1 MTDRFYIDSRKRSLD
16 DIKEMFYSNHGYLQ
30 IKDLRAK
37 GLKLTDIRF
46 LQEQGVIM
54 RMEQGLYKW
63 IGENKYSFIGDV
75 VNAVPNGVFCLIS
88 ALYFHGLVDKTPSI
102 CYIAIPNGTDGFNL
116 PVYPKIQLIKMKEN
130 HFHYGITT
138 TTISDNKIR
147 IYDIEKTLCDCLRY
161 RSKIGLDVVKT
172 AFDTYKNNYEVKEK
186 LIWEYGT
193 AMRMKLI
200 LNRYIP
206 KFLL

>member
-1 MTDRFYIDSRKRSLD
+1 MTDRFYIDSRKRSLG
-16 DIKEMFYSNHGYLQ
+16 DIKEMFYGNHGYLQ

-54 RMEQGLYKW
+54 RVEQGLYKW
-63 IGENKYSFIGDV
+63 IGVNKYSFISDV
-75 VNAVPNGVFCLIS
+75 VNAVPNGVFCLVS
-88 ALYFHGLVDKTPSI
+88 ALYFHGLVDKIPSI
-102 CYIAIPNGTDGFNL
+102 CYIAIPNGLNGVSL
-116 PVYPKIQLIKMKEN
+116 PVYPKIQLISMKEN
-130 HFHYGITT
+130 HFQYGITT
-138 TTISDNKIR
+138 ININNQKIR

-161 RSKIGLDVVKT
+161 RSKIGLDVVKS
-172 AFDTYKNNYEVKEK
+172 AFVTYKNNFEVNEK
-186 LIWEYGT
+186 KIWQYGT
-193 AMRMKLI
+193 SMRMKLI